1 VREANGLAMSARN
14 ERRTTAQRERAAW
27 IYQTLQEVA
36 RQGSASA
43 PNRLRPNELRNLV
56 AKKAQEAPDFQIA
69 YFDIVEEGGVNRV
82 DHWSAGA
89 RYRALI
95 AVEFHGV
102 RLIDNIAL

>member
-1 VREANGLAMSARN
+1 MSSRN
-14 ERRTTAQRERAAW
+14 ERLTKTQRERAGW

-43 PNRLRPNELRNLV
+43 PNRLGPDELRNLV

-69 YFDIVEEGGVNRV
+69 YFDIVEEGGVKRV
-82 DHWSAGA
+82 DHWSAAG

-95 AVEFHGV
+95 AVVFHGV